1 MTYRTKTWADTR
13 VEMKPPHCGLSAA
26 GFSLLEMLASVVIML
41 VLLGAVFAF
50 LFQVQKKMQG
60 SQVVSE
66 SNQTARAAME
76 LMTQEIGQAGFNPQF
91 ANTKTFDPG
100 GGNYNGPN
108 AAVQCITLSDIKG
121 INPGDWVGVDSGA
134 NYEVVQVLETSTGSL
149 PSYSAC
155 TGANQIGAIFTMYH
169 DNLGTPPH
177 GSTLAPNIPVT
188 SYKFPYPGG
197 IVKNRTESF
206 GATSVSVSNDRI
218 LSFYGDI
225 NNDGNIY
232 YVVYSLY
239 NPTSGTP
246 QTVTIP
252 GSTQTYYL
260 YTLYRSITPVTFSD
274 GQTNQHASP
283 LVHNVIYQ
291 DITTST
297 PTGPTGQPL
306 FSYPAV
312 VSVAIRPV
320 VASVVGTV
328 QINLCVAVNP
338 QSMEAGGVTQWYTM
352 ASQIRPMNLWAAV
365 TVNSTGASKYLSDHP
380 RSIPLAFPST
390 LSNYY
395 F

>member
-1 MTYRTKTWADTR
+1 MTYRTHTKADTG
-13 VEMKPPHCGLSAA
+13 VEMKPPHGGLSAA
-26 GFSLLEMLASVVIML
+26 GFSLLEMLASVAIMV
-41 VLLGAVFAF
+41 VLLGGVFAF

-60 SQVVSE
+60 SEVVSE

-91 ANTKTFDPG
+91 PNTKTVDPT

-108 AAVQCITLSDIKG
+108 AGVQCITVSDIKG
-121 INPGDWVGVDSGA
+121 INPGDWVVVDSGA
-134 NYEVVQVLETSTGSL
+134 NYELVHVLETSAGSM

-155 TGANQIGAIFTMYH
+155 TAANQIGGIFTMYH
-169 DNLGTPPH
+169 DAAHSSAVPF
-177 GSTLAPNIPVT
+177 PVT

-197 IVKNRTESF
+197 IVKNRTVTY
-206 GATSVSVSNDRI
+206 GASPVPVSNDRI
-218 LSFYGDI
+218 LTFYGDI

-260 YTLYRSITPVTFSD
+260 YTLYRSITPVTFND

-283 LVHNVIYQ
+283 LVQNVIYQ
-291 DITTST
+291 DINTSS
-297 PTGPTGQPL
+297 PKGPTGQPL

-320 VASVVGTV
+320 IASVVGTLR
-328 QINLCVAVNP
+328 INLCVAVNP

-380 RSIPLAFPST
+380 RSLPMAFASP